1 MPRVGRLV
9 TADMHETELVR
20 LPHGKQWRCTG
31 CAWAGTVVMYGD
43 ADAHAQAAAAAVRH
57 EAGITR

>member
-1 MPRVGRLV
+1 MV